1 MTAVYKYESVH
12 KDTGVTKMYQV
23 DNYTV
28 AKNGDNVRIIG
39 VEGNSVVNDLVM
51 AEIKDAI
58 ANLGR

>member
-23 DNYTV
+23 DNYTI
-28 AKNGDNVRIIG
+28 AKNGDNIRIIG
-39 VEGNSVVNDLVM
+39 VEGNSVVNNSIMV
-51 AEIKDAI
+51 EIKDAI